1 MKEMQ
6 KGTLMGKKNT
16 WRDEKEAGK
25 LKIKQQNE
33 KLSKWIGIKCD
44 QF

>member
-1 MKEMQ
+1 
-6 KGTLMGKKNT
+6 MGKKEHLEN
-16 WRDEKEAGK
+16 EKEAGK